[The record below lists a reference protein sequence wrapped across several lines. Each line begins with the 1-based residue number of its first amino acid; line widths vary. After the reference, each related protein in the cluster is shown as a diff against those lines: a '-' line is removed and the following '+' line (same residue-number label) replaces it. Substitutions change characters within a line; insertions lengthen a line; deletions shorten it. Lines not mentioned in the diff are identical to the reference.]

1 MPVAPPNR
9 SLRSL
14 APNRSEPLTHT
25 LAVDRALMTVS
36 FKQALAYKS
45 SWFIGLILAGGGL
58 LVGMALW
65 HHLLDE
71 RSLGGYDWAAM
82 RAYLIIGFLTAT
94 LAFGAD
100 GWYIAE
106 RILDGMVAID
116 LTKPVDFQ
124 RARAAE
130 FVGNLV
136 SQTPTGIVGVVGAW
150 LLFSPPGP
158 VSPLAGLL
166 TVVSI
171 VLIIPLAF
179 EIIYIST
186 LVCFWTKRYLGIM
199 WVHEALLGFFSG
211 MVIPLALMPT
221 WLQAL
226 SWALPFPHF
235 TTTPTSIYLGRVD
248 TLGALGLIA
257 AEAAWVVGLWLGAR
271 LLWRHAVKS
280 VTVHGG

>member
-1 MPVAPPNR
+1 
-9 SLRSL
+9 
-14 APNRSEPLTHT
+14 
-25 LAVDRALMTVS
+25 
-36 FKQALAYKS
+36 
-45 SWFIGLILAGGGL
+45 
-58 LVGMALW
+58 MALW
-65 HHLLDE
+65 YHLLDE

-82 RAYLIIGFLTAT
+82 RAYLIISFFTAT
-94 LAFGAD
+94 LAFGAE
-100 GWYIAE
+100 GWDTAE
-106 RILDGMVAID
+106 RILDGMIAID

-130 FVGNLV
+130 FAGDLI
-136 SQTPTGIVGVVGAW
+136 SQTPTGVMGVVAAW

-158 VSPLAGLL
+158 ASALAGLL
-166 TVVSI
+166 TAVSI

-179 EIIYIST
+179 GVVYLST
-186 LVCFWTKRYLGIM
+186 LVCFWTRRYLGIM
-199 WVHEALLGFFSG
+199 WAREALLGFFSG
-211 MVIPLALMPT
+211 MMIPLALMPT

-257 AEAAWVVGLWLGAR
+257 AEAAWVVVLWPVAR
-271 LLWRHAVKS
+271 VLWRRAVKN